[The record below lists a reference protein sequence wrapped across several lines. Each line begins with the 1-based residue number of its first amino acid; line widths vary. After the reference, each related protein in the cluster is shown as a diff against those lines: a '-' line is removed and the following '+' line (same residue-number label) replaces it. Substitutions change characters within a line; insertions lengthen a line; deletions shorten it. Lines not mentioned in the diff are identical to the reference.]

1 MSEEDKNNISEED
14 KNNMSEENINNI
26 IEKDVNNISEEKKQI
41 LKKCLKEYREVKKSS
56 SIIIMIQ

>member
-1 MSEEDKNNISEED
+1 MIIDKHLHGAFSLDILNNISEE
-14 KNNMSEENINNI
+14 N
-26 IEKDVNNISEEKKQI
+26 KQI